1 MQPWALCCAWDLHIL
16 LQQEH
21 SSSVLID
28 AGAASAMQHFH
39 CVLPQLKLT
48 VPAGE
53 IQVA

>member
-1 MQPWALCCAWDLHIL
+1 MQPWALCCAQDLHIL

-21 SSSVLID
+21 SSSLLID

-39 CVLPQLKLT
+39 CVPQLKLT

>member
-1 MQPWALCCAWDLHIL
+1 MGSVLCMGLA
-16 LQQEH
+16 H
-21 SSSVLID
+21 SSPARALQFLAEID
-28 AGAASAMQHFH
+28 AGAASAMQYFH